1 MIYSDQLMDSG
12 KHLLV
17 MASEVDQGDTAKGI
31 IEGYEKEITKVDSDT
46 RDDLIGIDIELGKM
60 IALQGFG
67 AGYSRLKVKEHI
79 TNITK
84 RYREA
89 VIALS
94 AALTF
99 VNIKNKKK

>member
-1 MIYSDQLMDSG
+1 M
-12 KHLLV
+12 
-17 MASEVDQGDTAKGI
+17 
-31 IEGYEKEITKVDSDT
+31 
-46 RDDLIGIDIELGKM
+46 IGIDIELGKM

-84 RYREA
+84 RYKEAVIALEVA